1 MGCWVGPF
9 LFLKLVNSSDVFIG
23 HVNCSST
30 IQEKVKARYT
40 NLGGERQ
47 TWWMGVVLGTMGVF
61 KHDS

>member
-9 LFLKLVNSSDVFIG
+9 LFLKLVNSSDVFIR

-30 IQEKVKARYT
+30 IQKKVKARYT
-40 NLGGERQ
+40 SLGGERQ
-47 TWWMGVVLGTMGVF
+47 TWWMGAVLGTIGVF